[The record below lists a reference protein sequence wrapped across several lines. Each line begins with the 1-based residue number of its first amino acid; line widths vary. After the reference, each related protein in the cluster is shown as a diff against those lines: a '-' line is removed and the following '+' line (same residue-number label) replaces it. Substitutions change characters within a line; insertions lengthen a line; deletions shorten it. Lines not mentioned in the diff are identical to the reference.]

1 MNTIATIG
9 VTAIFALVIGG
20 GVGYSMNKGAG
31 DVGMTKKQVQDSIV
45 MMKGQSAAIETMSK
59 MMIDAGTMM
68 EEKSMMNKKAGMMMN
83 DDAMMMKGKDLKAL
97 GEKYMAD
104 NKAMSE
110 SSDEMKKTM
119 SQ

>member
-1 MNTIATIG
+1 MNSTTL
-9 VTAIFALVIGG
+9 VTAAITLII
-20 GVGYSMNKGAG
+20 GAG
-31 DVGMTKKQVQDSIV
+31 AGYAFAMGNTQEDVGMTKKQVHDSIV

-59 MMIDAGTMM
+59 MMIEAGTMM
-68 EEKSMMNKKAGMMMN
+68 QEKSMMNKSAGMMMN
-83 DDAMMMKGKDLKAL
+83 DDTMMQKGKDLKVL
-97 GEKYMAD
+97 GEKYMVD

>member
-1 MNTIATIG
+1 MNSTTI
-9 VTAIFALVIGG
+9 VTAAITLII
-20 GVGYSMNKGAG
+20 GAG
-31 DVGMTKKQVQDSIV
+31 AGYALNMGKASEDVGMTKKQVQDSIV
-45 MMKGQSAAIETMSK
+45 MMRGQSAAIETMSK

-68 EEKSMMNKKAGMMMN
+68 QEKSMMNKSAGMMMH
-83 DDAMMMKGKDLKAL
+83 DDAMMQKGKDLKVL

-119 SQ
+119 SN

>member
-1 MNTIATIG
+1 MNSTTI
-9 VTAIFALVIGG
+9 VTAVIAILI
-20 GVGYSMNKGAG
+20 GAG
-31 DVGMTKKQVQDSIV
+31 AVFAYEHYACANSGMMSAKESRDSIA

-59 MMIDAGTMM
+59 MMIDAGTMI